1 MNIRLLQ
8 TIKATAVGALVLGVC
23 LPPSAQAIP
32 PNQFDVESNNRVFT
46 GSEGFV
52 LVPGSSVTVN
62 NGTIARNCVIQF
74 SAEASVS
81 LLGEGVLVGLAI
93 GGSGVSAS
101 ACSSAGGPEFF
112 HIRSG
117 FQETHTA
124 VFVRNIPSGTSTI
137 KACFRVFDVGPDRG
151 AIAFLDDR
159 TLTVECRTQ

>member
-1 MNIRLLQ
+1 MNTRILQ

-23 LPPSAQAIP
+23 LPPSAQAIL
-32 PNQFDVESNNRVFT
+32 PNQFDVESNLVFT
-46 GSEGFV
+46 SSESFV

-62 NGTIARNCVIQF
+62 NGTTARNCVIQF
-74 SAEASVS
+74 SADAAVS

-93 GGSGVSAS
+93 GGSGVGAS
-101 ACSSAGGPEFF
+101 TCSSAGGPEFF

-117 FQETHTA
+117 FQETQTA